1 MAIIGVSGK
10 IWQIK
15 GSLDSKPKL
24 DINRLTTILLENRGI
39 KDKKE
44 REFFLNPPH
53 PFKLKAS
60 DVGLDEEKL
69 EQAVA
74 KIKEVGKKDKSIII
88 YGDYDADGITGS
100 AILWEALYSRGFN
113 VLPYLPDRAKEGYGV
128 RAESV
133 ARLKKKHPDLGMII
147 TVDNGIVA
155 FDEVKK
161 IKEMGL
167 EVIVSDHH
175 KKGPKIP
182 AADVVIHTEKISGA
196 GVSWFLSSFLKK
208 RIKVKNSFYDNDG
221 LDLLAIGTIADQMP
235 LVGVNRSF
243 AKYGI
248 EAINNTKRKGL
259 IELFKEAG
267 IKKGEI
273 GTYEMNYV
281 IAPRINAMGRISHAL
296 ESLRLLCTKNQEKAR
311 DLALHLSRVN
321 QERQNMVDRLVEEA
335 RVKAMK
341 ELGNKVLII
350 KGRGYNE
357 GIIGLVAGKLVEE
370 FYRPAVVISEK
381 KGVSKASVRSVAGF
395 DITKGLRDLGDMFE
409 SLGGHSMA
417 AGFSIETSK
426 IDSFKEKF
434 IRYANKK
441 IKDSL
446 LQPKLYVD
454 LEVDFDFIDDKL
466 LLALSLFEPLGIDN
480 PSPIFLSRKVRVLD
494 AKNMGKDGKH
504 LRLVLNHS
512 QRIFE
517 AVAFGFGNSLSRIKR
532 DTFLDIVF
540 GIDKNNWNGI
550 EKIEL
555 RLKDFK
561 IS

>member
-1 MAIIGVSGK
+1 
-10 IWQIK
+10 
-15 GSLDSKPKL
+15 
-24 DINRLTTILLENRGI
+24 
-39 KDKKE
+39 
-44 REFFLNPPH
+44 
-53 PFKLKAS
+53 
-60 DVGLDEEKL
+60 
-69 EQAVA
+69 
-74 KIKEVGKKDKSIII
+74 
-88 YGDYDADGITGS
+88 
-100 AILWEALYSRGFN
+100 
-113 VLPYLPDRAKEGYGV
+113 
-128 RAESV
+128 
-133 ARLKKKHPDLGMII
+133 
-147 TVDNGIVA
+147 
-155 FDEVKK
+155 
-161 IKEMGL
+161 
-167 EVIVSDHH
+167 
-175 KKGPKIP
+175 
-182 AADVVIHTEKISGA
+182 
-196 GVSWFLSSFLKK
+196 
-208 RIKVKNSFYDNDG
+208 
-221 LDLLAIGTIADQMP
+221 
-235 LVGVNRSF
+235 
-243 AKYGI
+243 
-248 EAINNTKRKGL
+248 
-259 IELFKEAG
+259 
-267 IKKGEI
+267 
-273 GTYEMNYV
+273 MNYV

-321 QERQNMVDRLVEEA
+321 QERQNMVDKLVEEV
-335 RVKAMK
+335 RIKATR
-341 ELGNKVLII
+341 ELGNKVLVV
-350 KGRGYNE
+350 KGRDYNE

-381 KGVSKASVRSVAGF
+381 KGFSKASVRSVAGF
-395 DITKGLRDLGDMFE
+395 DITKGLREFESMFE

-417 AGFSIETSK
+417 AGFSIKTDK